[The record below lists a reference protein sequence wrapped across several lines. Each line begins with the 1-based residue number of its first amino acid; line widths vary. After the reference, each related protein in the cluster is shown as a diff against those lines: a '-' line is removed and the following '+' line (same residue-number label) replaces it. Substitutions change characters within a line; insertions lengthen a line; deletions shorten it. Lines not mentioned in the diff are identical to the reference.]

1 MRDKIKSFWSIYK
14 KKKRTWILIAL
25 VIVVASYFI
34 FKTPASVAN
43 TVTDIAKISDL
54 KETVLA
60 TGQVVSNT
68 DLSLAFN
75 SAGIVKSLKVKVGDK
90 VVSGQVLA
98 TLDQGTEQAALTSA
112 RGSLAAAQAQLKRI
126 IEGATNEEISLSEIA
141 LTNAKRDYDNVKNAQ
156 DTLVKNAYDNMLNS
170 SLEAIPKNGT
180 SDYVAPVVS
189 GTYNLGKEGV
199 ISLAS
204 YYSLSGTSFTASGL
218 AVGGGISNTII
229 AQPIGDSGLY
239 IKFPNNININ
249 VNDWIINIPNKKGAS
264 YLLNYNAYQSALKAQ
279 QSALSSAQSAVDQR
293 TAELAIKKSRARSS
307 DIDLANAN
315 ILSAQGQVE
324 GALSRYN
331 DTIISAPVPGTIT
344 SIDIKIGEQ
353 AVPQKSAI
361 VLQDVS
367 NIYLETNI
375 NEANIANLTV
385 GMPVEI
391 TYDSFG
397 TEKVFKG
404 NITKIDPSS
413 TLVSGVVNYKVTA
426 STEQLPEI
434 RPGMTANM
442 TIKVKEKNS
451 VLSIPSRAIVT
462 DDKGSRTIR
471 VITNTRTKK
480 YKSVPI
486 VTGIEG
492 DGGMIEV
499 ISGLSVGQEYII
511 LIKK

>member
-1 MRDKIKSFWSIYK
+1 MRDKIKSFWTVYK

-25 VIVVASYFI
+25 VLIFASYFI
-34 FKTPASVAN
+34 FKTPASVTN
-43 TVTDIAKISDL
+43 TVTDIAKVSDL

-90 VVSGQVLA
+90 VTAGQVLA
-98 TLDQGTEQAALTSA
+98 TLDSQSEQAALTSA
-112 RGSLAAAQAQLKRI
+112 RGVLAGAQARLKKT
-126 IEGATNEEISLSEIA
+126 IEGASNEEIALSEITLNQTK
-141 LTNAKRDYDNVKNAQ
+141 LTQ
-156 DTLVKNAYDNMLNS
+156 DTLVNNAYQNLLNS
-170 SLEAIPKNGT
+170 YPDAVPKDGT
-180 SDYVAPVVS
+180 SDYIAPVIT
-189 GTYNLGKEGV
+189 GTYRLGKEGKIN
-199 ISLAS
+199 ISS
-204 YYSLSGTSFTASGL
+204 YYSTGGTSFTISGL
-218 AVGGGISNTII
+218 TSGVGISNTITE
-229 AQPIGDSGLY
+229 QPLGDSGLF
-239 IKFPNNININ
+239 IRFPNNTSVN
-249 VNDWIINIPNKKGAS
+249 VRDWVIEIPNKKAS
-264 YLLNYNAYQSALKAQ
+264 NYLANLNAYQT
-279 QSALSSAQSAVDQR
+279 ALSQAKFAIDQR
-293 TAELAIKKSRARSS
+293 TAELAIKKSSARSS
-307 DIDLANAN
+307 DIDLANAD

-324 GALSRYN
+324 GALARYN
-331 DTIISAPVPGTIT
+331 DTVITAPVSGTIT

-353 AVPQKSAI
+353 AIPQKSAI
-361 VLQDVS
+361 ILQDVS

-397 TEKVFKG
+397 TDKVFKG
-404 NITKIDPSS
+404 SITKIDPSS

-426 STEQLPEI
+426 STEQLPEL

-442 TIKVKEKNS
+442 TIKVKEKDG
-451 VLSIPSRAIVT
+451 VVAIQSRAIVT
-462 DDKGSRTIR
+462 DDKGNRTIR

-499 ISGLSVGQEYII
+499 LNGLSVGQEFVI